1 MRGERPVHRLNSR
14 IQSTTRGGLGQR
26 CAKLRGVEDEK
37 RAALAAL
44 PWRHPTHSLRTPRTY
59 RDGSWR
65 SCPRDDFLDGLL
77 VSASCWWDLPPIRM
91 ARKSRRRNKQEE
103 DRVRR
108 RSPTPLPASV
118 SGISRKHKAPTF
130 KGARGGATRALPFT
144 MATAAP
150 TSWARKQ
157 LSASVMGG
165 CEALNRVN
173 ACGWGNG

>member
-1 MRGERPVHRLNSR
+1 MRGERPVRRLNSR

-91 ARKSRRRNKQEE
+91 ARKSRRRRTLSSSRLLRGREPHCWARCSRAVGHQRLISPK
-103 DRVRR
+103 R
-108 RSPTPLPASV
+108 RS
-118 SGISRKHKAPTF
+118 R
-130 KGARGGATRALPFT
+130 
-144 MATAAP
+144 
-150 TSWARKQ
+150 
-157 LSASVMGG
+157 
-165 CEALNRVN
+165 NRRYERWVI
-173 ACGWGNG
+173 